1 MDQRDLAATDES
13 GRIPTRYIEH
23 LSDEDLARLNMM
35 LPWRCFTL
43 DSRGREFGSRASAT
57 KRNVPQTIPDRRIV
71 ELDRRFPLAG
81 RSVLEVGCFEGI
93 HTIALAQRAAG
104 VTAIDSRIENVVKT
118 MVRTW
123 SFGHHVTCFQCDVE
137 RPTDFALVPE
147 VDVTHHVGVLYHLKD
162 PIGHLQTLL
171 ARTRHMLMLDTH
183 VAGEG
188 EATKTYEVG
197 GRSYPFRH
205 FTEGG
210 RADAF
215 SGMYDHAK
223 WLPIDVLVGVLRDSG
238 FDEVDVA
245 ELRAE
250 RNGPRALLFA
260 RRTKARADQPASHIQ
275 ST

>member
-1 MDQRDLAATDES
+1 MDQSERATTDDA
-13 GRIPTRYIEH
+13 GRTPTRYVEH
-23 LSDEDLARLNMM
+23 LSDEDLQLLNKL

-43 DSRGREFGSRASAT
+43 DSRGREFGVRASET

-81 RSVLEVGCFEGI
+81 RSVLEIGCFEGI
-93 HTIALAQRAAG
+93 HSIALAQRAAK

-123 SFGHHVTCFQCDVE
+123 SFGMHVTCFKCDVE
-137 RPTDFALVPE
+137 LAQDFALVPE

-162 PIGHLQTLL
+162 PVGHLQKLL
-171 ARTRHMLMLDTH
+171 PRTRHMLMLDTH
-183 VAGEG
+183 VAAEG
-188 EATKTYEVG
+188 EAKSTYEVG
-197 GRSYPFRH
+197 GRSYPYRH

-210 RADAF
+210 RAEAF

-223 WLPIDVLVGVLRDSG
+223 WLPLDVLVAVLRDAG
-238 FDEVDVA
+238 FGEVDVA

-250 RNGPRALLFA
+250 RNGPRTLIFA
-260 RRTKARADQPASHIQ
+260 RRKA
-275 ST
+275 